1 MQLHNDDYVRYQQ
14 NIDIES
20 IIERAIGGD
29 AEAFGRLYDLY
40 ADRIYR
46 HVYYR
51 TGSIEDAR
59 DLTQEVFMRAWQAL
73 PKYKR
78 TTTPFLGW
86 LFTISHNRVIDY
98 YRTKK
103 DFAYLNDAIIIKDPE
118 ADPELLAEASFN
130 QQEVRRAILQLPQEQ
145 QQVILMS
152 FIEGFEYSEIAAVLH
167 KSEGN
172 IRVIIHRALKKMHE
186 IMSKAKH

>member
-1 MQLHNDDYVRYQQ
+1 MYDTHIELDVESL
-14 NIDIES
+14 ID
-20 IIERAIGGD
+20 RAIGGD
-29 AEAFGRLYDLY
+29 AEAFGHLYDMY

-46 HVYYR
+46 HIYYR
-51 TGSIEDAR
+51 TSNTEDAR
-59 DLTQEVFMRAWQAL
+59 DLTQEVFMKAWQAL

-78 TTTPFLGW
+78 TKTPFLGW

-103 DFAYLNDAIIIKDPE
+103 DHSYLNDNAILIEDRQASPIK
-118 ADPELLAEASFN
+118 LAEDQFT
-130 QQEVRRAILQLPQEQ
+130 QQEIRKTILQLPEDQ

-152 FIEGFEYSEIAAVLH
+152 FIEGFDYNDIATTLH

-172 IRVIIHRALKKMHE
+172 IRVIMHRALKRMRE
-186 IMSKAKH
+186 ILHRTGY